1 MPENT
6 PAPAAPEPVAPAT
19 PAAPAAAPEVTPQT
33 PAPTDAGAPAN
44 PESGTGQT
52 QIRNAPEGG
61 DTINYQAKF
70 GESTKENQR
79 LMGILQ
85 QRGIDPKTGEPLA
98 APATP
103 APAAPTAP
111 NPTAPLTHEQAVQQ
125 IPGFSTL
132 SDAEKAIVMNP
143 RQAYQDIETVKRQV
157 AEMYDAQETTKQIND
172 LTAKDEWKD
181 LDTAAFKEFIYK
193 EENLGV
199 KNLETLATMFK
210 IEQDK
215 AAAAAQTPPPP
226 EGGEPTTAGAKEI
239 APGTGNTEVTAADAA
254 NLRKTDPKRYAALIR
269 AGKLKIVNE

>member
-1 MPENT
+1 
-6 PAPAAPEPVAPAT
+6 
-19 PAAPAAAPEVTPQT
+19 
-33 PAPTDAGAPAN
+33 
-44 PESGTGQT
+44 
-52 QIRNAPEGG
+52 
-61 DTINYQAKF
+61 
-70 GESTKENQR
+70 
-79 LMGILQ
+79 
-85 QRGIDPKTGEPLA
+85 
-98 APATP
+98 
-103 APAAPTAP
+103 
-111 NPTAPLTHEQAVQQ
+111 
-125 IPGFSTL
+125 
-132 SDAEKAIVMNP
+132 MNP

-157 AEMYDAQETTKQIND
+157 AEMYDAQETAKQIAE

-181 LDTAAFKEFIYK
+181 LDQAAFKEFIYK

-215 AAAAAQTPPPP
+215 AAAAAAAQTPPTP